1 MHSIHSNVN
10 LIRTTGKQNTQ
21 CVNLLDP
28 TMWGKNKVRHFVKN
42 MYKNKMNVALQEK
55 EKVEQ

>member
-1 MHSIHSNVN
+1 MHSIRSSVN

-28 TMWGKNKVRHFVKN
+28 TMWGKYKVRHFVKN
-42 MYKNKMNVALQEK
+42 VYKNKMNVALQEK
-55 EKVEQ
+55 